1 MKKLLLLPLIAFSF
15 VATAQTTA
23 IPDANFEQKLI
34 DFGYDNVIDGEV
46 LTANISGVTYLDV
59 ADCNISDLTGIE
71 DFTALEELWCGAN
84 AGSSNTLT
92 SLDVSNNT
100 ALTVLYCD
108 YNQLTTL
115 DVSQNTALEELWCY
129 NNQLTSID
137 VTGATALT
145 ELRCINNQ
153 LTSLDVSQNTALTEL
168 RCYNNQL
175 TSLDVS
181 QNTAL
186 TELRCYNNQLTSLDV
201 SQNTALT
208 YLSCYDNN
216 LFCLNV
222 ANGNNTNMIIFNAN
236 SNPNLSCTDVDDVA
250 YSTAIWT
257 NIDPQTSFSIW
268 CDSCFDYNCGT
279 YPSQDICLVSVDP
292 ITNKNKIV
300 WERPNNFDLDSLLI
314 DSFYVY
320 RDIAGTYTKIGGVA
334 YDDSTEFVDNSVG
347 VDPGTTSYRYKISV
361 MDSCSIENNLGDF
374 HKTIHLQVSQGTGS
388 EHNLSWSDYE
398 GFAVSKYRILRDDNA
413 TGNWNV
419 IDSIGFGITSYTD
432 NTPPSV
438 SSRYVVEVVHP
449 NGCTVT
455 LKSGTSNSTWSNV
468 GETGEGGTTGLSD
481 TSINNLSISP
491 NPTTSSITLNNLLI
505 GDEVSVYNT
514 LGQRVFN
521 NKVSAVTLSIDL
533 SELGNN
539 GIYFVRVNDIS
550 ERVLLS
556 R

>member
-1 MKKLLLLPLIAFSF
+1 MKKLLLLPLIAINLL
-15 VATAQTTA
+15 ATAQTTA
-23 IPDANFEQKLI
+23 IPDANFEQALI
-34 DFGYDNVIDGEV
+34 NLGYDNVIDGGV
-46 LTANISGVTYLDV
+46 LTANISWVTNLGVS
-59 ADCNISDLTGIE
+59 NKSISDLTGIE
-71 DFTALEELWCGAN
+71 DFTALTE
-84 AGSSNTLT
+84 
-92 SLDVSNNT
+92 
-100 ALTVLYCD
+100 LYCSG
-108 YNQLTTL
+108 NQLTNL
-115 DVSQNTALEELWCY
+115 DVSQNTALQLLDCHD
-129 NNQLTSID
+129 NQLTSWI
-137 VTGATALT
+137 
-145 ELRCINNQ
+145 
-153 LTSLDVSQNTALTEL
+153 SQNTALEIL
-168 RCYNNQL
+168 GCYNNQL

-181 QNTAL
+181 QNTSL
-186 TELRCYNNQLTSLDV
+186 TSLLCWDNQLTSLDV
-201 SQNTALT
+201 SQNTALQNLECNDNQLTCLNISNTVLT
-208 YLSCYDNN
+208 YLTC
-216 LFCLNV
+216 
-222 ANGNNTNMIIFNAN
+222 NG
-236 SNPNLSCTDVDDVA
+236 NPNLTCIEYGVNFDLSALNWWGD
-250 YSTAIWT
+250 S
-257 NIDPQTSFSIW
+257 QTSLSNY
-268 CDSCFDYNCGT
+268 CGNSCSVYNCGI

-300 WERPNNFDLDSLLI
+300 WERPNISDVDSLLI

-320 RDIAGTYTKIGGVA
+320 RDIAGTYTKIGGIA

-432 NTPPSV
+432 NTPPSA

-491 NPTTSSITLNNLLI
+491 NPTTSTITLNNLQS
-505 GDEVSVYNT
+505 GEEVSVYNT
-514 LGQRVFN
+514 LGQRVYSS
-521 NKVSAVTLSIDL
+521 KVSAVTLSINL

>member
-1 MKKLLLLPLIAFSF
+1 MKKLLLLPLIAISL

-23 IPDANFEQKLI
+23 IPDANFEQALI
-34 DFGYDNVIDGEV
+34 NLGYDNVIDGGV
-46 LTANISGVTYLDV
+46 LTANISGVTTLDLYNN
-59 ADCNISDLTGIE
+59 NITDLTGIE
-71 DFTALEELWCGAN
+71 AFTALTYLDCSFNG
-84 AGSSNTLT
+84 LT
-92 SLDVSNNT
+92 SLDVSQNT
-100 ALTVLYCD
+100 ALTYLDCS
-108 YNQLTTL
+108 YNQLTSL
-115 DVSQNTALEELWCY
+115 DVSQNTALESLDCE
-129 NNQLTSID
+129 
-137 VTGATALT
+137 
-145 ELRCINNQ
+145 NNQ
-153 LTSLDVSQNTALTEL
+153 LTSLDVSQNTALEIL
-168 RCYNNQL
+168 GCYNNQL

-181 QNTAL
+181 QNTAVL
-186 TELRCYNNQLTSLDV
+186 QTLNCFNNALTSIDL
-201 SQNTALT
+201 SQNTALEQ
-208 YLSCYDNN
+208 LLCANN
-216 LFCLNV
+216 QLTCLNIS
-222 ANGNNTNMIIFNAN
+222 NTVLTNLNCGG
-236 SNPNLSCTDVDDVA
+236 NPNLTCIEYGGNFDLSAFGWNGD
-250 YSTAIWT
+250 S
-257 NIDPQTSFSIW
+257 QTSLSNY
-268 CDSCFDYNCGT
+268 CEDSCSVYNCGI

-300 WERPNNFDLDSLLI
+300 WERPNIFNADSLLI

-432 NTPPSV
+432 NTPPSA

-491 NPTTSSITLNNLLI
+491 NPTTSTITLNNLQS
-505 GDEVSVYNT
+505 GEEVSVYNT
-514 LGQRVFN
+514 LGQRVYSS
-521 NKVSAVTLSIDL
+521 KVSAVTLSINL